1 MQRRHWWLI
10 LILVVATVLRVTSI
24 DSVPPGLYPDEA
36 MNGNNALEALRT
48 GEFKVFYPEN
58 NGREGLFI
66 NIQALSLSIF
76 GNTSWALRL
85 PSVIFGL
92 FGVLGIY
99 FLTREILFHHRQ
111 REELS
116 LLATFLSA
124 TSFWYINFSRIAFR
138 AIMAPAALVW
148 GIYLL
153 LLSFRRARLP
163 GLLNKLLLPAIG
175 GVVYGLGFHSYIAY
189 RATPVIILAVFA
201 FYWLKARKERWLK
214 EFSNVILV
222 FTIFSLLT
230 FLPLG
235 LYFAENPQDFFG
247 RTAQISVLSS
257 PSPIAS
263 LALNVM
269 KTAGMFNFV
278 GDWNWRHNIA
288 GRPLLF
294 WPVGIMFLVGIT
306 SGLLTILRKPRGGRS
321 SENSTVAFALLFI
334 WLATAA
340 LPVVASSEGLPHA
353 LRAILMVP
361 TVFIISALGGLSI
374 FNYLK
379 PRIKMEYLRLGISGL
394 IVILM
399 VEAYASYFFTWGKN
413 PHTADAFNRDYVLLG
428 EELNSLPQDQLKI
441 VVVTASGFEVRGLP
455 MPTQTVMF
463 ITDTF
468 GIEQRQAK
476 NIYYVTSDKFNDSAP
491 ESAAVFYLR

>member
-1 MQRRHWWLI
+1 MQRRYWWLF
-10 LILVVATVLRVTSI
+10 LILVVAAVLRFANI
-24 DSVPPGLYPDEA
+24 DSIPPGLYPDEA

-48 GEFKVFYPEN
+48 GEFKIFYPEN

-66 NIQALSLSIF
+66 NIQALSLGTF
-76 GNTSWALRL
+76 GNTPWALRL
-85 PSVIFGL
+85 PSIIFGL
-92 FGVLGIY
+92 LGVLGIY
-99 FLTREILFHHRQ
+99 FLTREILSYHHQ
-111 REELS
+111 KEELS

-124 TSFWYINFSRIAFR
+124 TSFWYINFSRIGFR

-148 GIYLL
+148 GVYLL
-153 LLSFRRARLP
+153 FLSFRRARLP
-163 GLLNKLLLPAIG
+163 GLLNKLLLPAVG

-189 RATPVIILAVFA
+189 RATPAIILAVLIFH
-201 FYWLKARKERWLK
+201 WLKARKERWLK
-214 EFSNVILV
+214 EFYGATVV
-222 FTIFSLLT
+222 FIVFSLLT

-247 RTAQISVLSS
+247 RTAQISILSS
-257 PSPIAS
+257 ESPIAS
-263 LALNVM
+263 LTSNII

-294 WPVGIMFLVGIT
+294 WPVGIMFLVGII
-306 SGLLTILRKPRGGRS
+306 SELLTLLRKPRGGQSNGDSRAIL
-321 SENSTVAFALLFI
+321 VLLFV

-353 LRAILMVP
+353 LRAILMAP
-361 TVFIISALGGLSI
+361 AVFIISALGGLSI

-379 PRIKMEYLRLGISGL
+379 PRIKIEHLRLGVSVL
-394 IVILM
+394 IVILV
-399 VEAYASYFFTWGKN
+399 VEAYTSYFLTWAKN
-413 PHTADAFNRDYVLLG
+413 PHTADAFSRDYVLLG
-428 EELNSLPQDQLKI
+428 EKLNSLPQDQLKI
-441 VVVTASGFEVRGLP
+441 VVVTASGVEVRGLP
-455 MPTQTVMF
+455 MPAQTVMF

-468 GIEQRQAK
+468 GAEQRQAK
-476 NIYYVTSDKFNDSAP
+476 NIHYVTSDQFDDPVP